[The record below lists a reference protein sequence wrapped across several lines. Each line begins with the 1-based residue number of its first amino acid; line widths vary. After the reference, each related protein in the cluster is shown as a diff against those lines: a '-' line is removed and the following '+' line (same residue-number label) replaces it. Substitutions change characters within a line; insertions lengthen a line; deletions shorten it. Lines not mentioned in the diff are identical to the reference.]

1 MNENLRMAEEE
12 FERVYAPFFA
22 WAIEQGAA
30 VFAQA
35 YAYATAM
42 GQVQWGARMVSF
54 GGVEF
59 PDLWGFLLAAVAL
72 RDMARAAGFA
82 LLANECE
89 RARRDAAEVAEMV
102 AVLIVSGLLAEV
114 G

>member
-1 MNENLRMAEEE
+1 MKEKTQMGEEE

-42 GQVQWGARMVSF
+42 GQYQRGARMVAF
-54 GGVEF
+54 GGVEV
-59 PDLWGFLLAAVAL
+59 PDLWGFLLAATAL
-72 RDMARAAGFA
+72 RDMARDAGFV
-82 LLANECE
+82 LLAAECE
-89 RARRDAAEVAEMV
+89 RTRHEAAELADIL
-102 AVLIVSGLLAEV
+102 VLVVMDGLLAER